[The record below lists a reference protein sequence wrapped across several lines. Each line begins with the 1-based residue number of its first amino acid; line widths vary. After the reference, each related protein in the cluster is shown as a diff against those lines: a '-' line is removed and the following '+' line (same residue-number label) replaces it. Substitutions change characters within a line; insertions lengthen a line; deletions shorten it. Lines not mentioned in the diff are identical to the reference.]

1 MSQIYRDL
9 QKFSTP
15 FLEGWRKTRKRNF
28 LLFAFALL
36 LKRTCYLSHLARTL
50 PFETLAQSKV
60 NRFFRFLKSQKDCS
74 FGDFFAKMG
83 LWVLSLF
90 PHRERLVLVLDTTF
104 VKEWM
109 IISVILPY
117 KGRGLVLKMDAYPI
131 SALPKEGK
139 EGMGKG
145 AKGLGMLSYVSLVL
159 EWVDRHFHKVLFP
172 KEMVWKGGE
181 GV

>member
-1 MSQIYRDL
+1 MSQIYHDL
-9 QKFSTP
+9 QKFSSP

-36 LKRTCYLSHLARTL
+36 LKRTCCLSHLARAL

-60 NRFFRFLKSQKDCS
+60 NRLFRFLKSQKDCS
-74 FGDFFAKMG
+74 FDDFFAKMV
-83 LWVLSLF
+83 LWVLRLF
-90 PHRERLVLVLDTTF
+90 AHRDRLVLVLDTTF

-131 SALPKEGK
+131 SALPFCQTDLYISFLERLFRWLDFDK
-139 EGMGKG
+139 
-145 AKGLGMLSYVSLVL
+145 SRFVLVA
-159 EWVDRHFHKVLFP
+159 DRGFALV
-172 KEMVWKGGE
+172 G
-181 GV
+181 